1 MTIMGKRISNL
12 KLNEKIRL
20 YYFAIVIVFV
30 LLFTTI
36 FSTFIKYNREY
47 NSIIHSTTVASGFSI
62 DFKAEFDYKM
72 YRIIIGSKPFYE
84 EDPFEDIKAAKEI
97 AIKLESSARTKS
109 NKSRA
114 EAISKFLDNLR
125 KHVEKIEDNIKETG
139 HYDENI
145 TILENDIRVITSLIQ
160 DTVLEYIYYETLET
174 ESVRQEMEMQM
185 VRTIEFSIIVLCIV
199 VIGAL
204 FFSVVISNSIS
215 KPIKQLSEITNQV
228 AKGDLQVR
236 SDIENGVEV
245 KALSDSLNIMIEKT
259 SNLID
264 RVKIEQTNLR
274 KTELILLQEQ
284 INPHFLY
291 NTLDTITWLAESKK
305 YQEVVDMVGSLSKYF
320 RTSLSKG
327 STLITLKEEEQH
339 VRSYLEIQKVRYED
353 ILTYEIIIDEDLS
366 DCLVPK
372 ITLQPIV
379 ENALYHGIKN
389 RRRVG
394 KISIRG
400 RRDKDNVVIEVS
412 DNGLGMTKERVEEV
426 VAELEKYDKEQK
438 NFYGLFNVNERL
450 RLHFGDAY
458 GIHISSSYL
467 KGTSVTVRIPYT
479 AT

>member
-1 MTIMGKRISNL
+1 MGRKLFNL
-12 KLNEKIRL
+12 KLNVKIRL
-20 YYFAIVIVFV
+20 YLFVIILAFI
-30 LLFTTI
+30 LLFTMI

-47 NSIIHSTTVASGFSI
+47 NQIIHSTTVASGFSI
-62 DFKAEFDYKM
+62 DFKSEFDYKM

-84 EDPFEDIKAAKEI
+84 EDPYEDIKAAEDI
-97 AIKLESSARTKS
+97 AVKLEDSARTKN
-109 NKSRA
+109 NKNRA
-114 EAISKFLDNLR
+114 EAISKFLENLN
-125 KHVEKIEDNIKETG
+125 KHVSKIEVNIKETG

-145 TILENDIRVITSLIQ
+145 IILENDIRVLTSLIQ

-174 ESVRQEMEMQM
+174 GNIREEMKMQM
-185 VRTIEFSIIVLCIV
+185 MNTMEFSVIMLGIV
-199 VIGAL
+199 VLGAL

-228 AKGDLQVR
+228 AKGDLTVR
-236 SDIENGVEV
+236 SDIKNGVEV

-274 KTELILLQEQ
+274 KTELTLLQEQ

-305 YQEVVDMVGSLSKYF
+305 YQEVVDMIGSLSKYF

-327 STLITLKEEEQH
+327 SALITLEEEVQH

-353 ILTYEIIIDEDLS
+353 ILTYEIIIDESLS
-366 DCLVPK
+366 SCLIPK
-372 ITLQPIV
+372 ITLQPLV

-389 RRRVG
+389 KRRMG
-394 KISIRG
+394 KITITGLREE
-400 RRDKDNVVIEVS
+400 DNVIIVVKDNGV
-412 DNGLGMTKERVEEV
+412 GMTKERVEEV
-426 VAELEKYDKEQK
+426 LGEFEQNKKEQK

-450 RLHFGDAY
+450 RLYFGEEY
-458 GIHISSSYL
+458 GLDISSKYL
-467 KGTSVTVRIPYT
+467 EGTIITVCLPYT
-479 AT
+479 FVENA